1 MGEEQGQAGGELEGF
16 FKEEVCGGV
25 EEERWGDK
33 AAAGEAVSSAA
44 LYSGGGEEDKH
55 LRCL

>member
-1 MGEEQGQAGGELEGF
+1 LEGF